1 MTACWRPCATQSDGW
16 QKNRRTLLLIESSQN
31 SHSNMEKPNYKT
43 DTRCPLFFPTSLD
56 SILEKS
62 NVELSHLLLW
72 LFFSTAE
79 IHKCSSE
86 VINLNIMIS
95 HSNRKQWFK
104 IYESIFFFRC
114 GFCLLCLCKLW
125 FHESKETIMFSISKV
140 PEKTNWEAASSLPP
154 GFKAGHFSKKVDNT
168 AGVYGADRQVDGVV
182 ELSLWITAS
191 TIGEWPDSPWLW
203 SHLCQV
209 QVHRR
214 AGKDPGLK
222 HWLQCRIPPLL
233 FLSRKETMQK

>member
-1 MTACWRPCATQSDGW
+1 MWNWVTYCCDFSLVLWKFTNAP
-16 QKNRRTLLLIESSQN
+16 QKWLIWTLWY
-31 SHSNMEKPNYKT
+31 HT
-43 DTRCPLFFPTSLD
+43 PTGNNGL
-56 SILEKS
+56 KS
-62 NVELSHLLLW
+62 MKA
-72 LFFSTAE
+72 F
-79 IHKCSSE
+79 
-86 VINLNIMIS
+86 
-95 HSNRKQWFK
+95 
-104 IYESIFFFRC
+104 FFFRC